1 MIGNLM
7 MSPELA
13 TPGLLKIKV
22 VWNKD
27 YDVIIFVHDATNK
40 ILSRGSNSILDAF
53 MRPKFSN
60 SSTSRKELNIVS
72 VL

>member
-1 MIGNLM
+1 M

-27 YDVIIFVHDATNK
+27 YDVIIFVHGATNK

-53 MRPKFSN
+53 MRLKFSN